1 MLRRPPCLQA
11 LAATTTLLIL
21 EAQKLTQNA
30 PLNVCSSH
38 SFQDLLSHQAF
49 LSLPPARLHILHV
62 HLLDPSLSSM
72 PCKPLNPA
80 RLLPTPDPEAEH
92 LSHDCVQ
99 TLDLTLNPFE
109 HIADQSLTNPK
120 VPSWF
125 TDGSAQRQAP
135 FGAGYAIVQG
145 QSDKVIP
152 PASSSQPHSQFTHP
166 YNRLN
171 W

>member
-1 MLRRPPCLQA
+1 MGPLAYLSKHLNLVMLRRPPCLQA

-99 TLDLTLNPFE
+99 TLNMTLNSFE
-109 HIADQSLTNPK
+109 YITNQPLQFSSVQPLTDPRA
-120 VPSWF
+120 PSWF
-125 TDGSAQRQAP
+125 IDDSAQT
-135 FGAGYAIVQG
+135 
-145 QSDKVIP
+145 
-152 PASSSQPHSQFTHP
+152 QPHLGLDT
-166 YNRLN
+166 L
-171 W
+171 